1 MTMDDTMQEA
11 NEANGRLADVLK
23 QRFGHDGFLPM
34 QEGVIENVLA
44 GRDSL
49 VLMPTGSGKSVC
61 YQLPALLLDGV
72 TLVVS
77 PLIALMKDQVDSLK
91 SKGIRAAFINSAM
104 TYPDVRAVQADAY
117 RGRLD
122 ILYVS
127 PERLAIER
135 FSGFLRALKLGLI
148 AIDEAH
154 CISEWGHDFR
164 PDYRNLQT
172 LRDDFQDTPM
182 IALTATA
189 TERVREDI
197 VQQLRMPGASR
208 FVASFNRPNLTYTVR
223 PKRKSFQALVDL
235 LGRLGAGSA
244 IVYRF
249 SRQETEDLA
258 SRLAGRGFRALP
270 YHAGL
275 EDEVRRKT
283 QERFLGDDVPIIV
296 ATIAFGMGVDKPN
309 IRLVVHYDLPK
320 TIEGYYQETGRAG
333 RDGRPSDCVLFFSY
347 GDKMKQEFFIGQMED
362 DAERANAEAKLA
374 KMVEYGSTK
383 SCRRRSLLGYFGEE
397 WTPDNCGACDVCL
410 AEQRRA
416 GPDGTFDGTKV
427 VQKVLSAVIRTG
439 ERFGANHVVE
449 VLRGSRSSR
458 VLALGHDRL
467 SVYGIAREMPTD
479 DLKDIIDQ
487 LIGMGLVERAPGEFP
502 TLSVTPGGRRVLK
515 DRETVT
521 LVGQVAAPVP
531 QGDPAAPHD
540 QALFQKLRVLRKRLA
555 DSLGIPAY
563 VVFSD
568 DTLRQLA
575 SSMPGDRASMLK
587 VKGVGEAKLRQ
598 FGDEF
603 LSVIAGHV
611 AGTGD
616 KRARTPSPVATSGVS
631 QISSSPADAPSV
643 RVPTPVEKLL
653 SHLVGRPVTIAQ
665 EDLALHRT
673 LQNEVAKVLQTLRER
688 EAHVVTRRFG
698 LEDDREQT
706 LHEIGN
712 CLGVSGE
719 RVRQIE
725 KRALR
730 KLRHPSRIRS
740 LQGLLE
746 ATTTTGDLS
755 DSSGTDRPRLNAE
768 SGSYLNEVRRFH
780 QRAYEPW
787 SPLEQQQLKD
797 LLEAGQ
803 SIDEIASTLK
813 RQPSAIRSRLEHSG
827 LSPHESPSHITTL
840 DLVRAG
846 LSITEISHR
855 RGIREQTVLTHLERL
870 TSRGHRIEL
879 AHLMPES
886 PRYER
891 IVQAFTE
898 VGSEHL
904 KPVKETLGEEYSYDE
919 LRIVRMQMRQSD
931 QGNVNRST

>member
-1 MTMDDTMQEA
+1 MQEA
-11 NEANGRLADVLK
+11 NGANGRLADVLK
-23 QRFGHDGFLPM
+23 QRFGHDGFLLM
-34 QEGVIENVLA
+34 QEEVIENVLA

-61 YQLPALLLDGV
+61 YQLPALLVDGV

-91 SKGIRAAFINSAM
+91 AKGIRAAFINSAM
-104 TYPDVRAVQADAY
+104 TYSDVRAVQADAY

-127 PERLAIER
+127 PERLAIQR
-135 FSGFLRALKLGLI
+135 FNDFLRALKLGLI

-197 VQQLRMPGASR
+197 VQQLKMPGASR

-258 SRLAGRGFRALP
+258 SRLADRGFRALA

-283 QERFLGDDVPIIV
+283 QERFLSDEVPIIV

-383 SCRRRSLLGYFGEE
+383 SCRRRFLLGYFGEE
-397 WTPDNCGACDVCL
+397 WTPEGCGACDVCL

-416 GPDGTFDGTKV
+416 SPDSTFDGTEV
-427 VQKVLSAVIRTG
+427 VQKVLSSVIRTG

-458 VLALGHDRL
+458 VMALGHDRL
-467 SVYGIAREMPTD
+467 SVYGIAREMQTD

-487 LIGMGLVERAPGEFP
+487 LIGMGLVERASGEFP
-502 TLSVTPGGRRVLK
+502 TLSVTPQGRKVLK

-521 LVGQVAAPVP
+521 LVGQVTAPAP

-540 QALFQKLRVLRKRLA
+540 QVLFQKLRVLRKELA
-555 DSLGIPAY
+555 DSLGVPAF

-568 DTLRQLA
+568 ATLRQLA

-587 VKGVGEAKLRQ
+587 VKGVGESKLRQ

-603 LSVIAGHV
+603 LSVIAGHL
-611 AGTGD
+611 AEI
-616 KRARTPSPVATSGVS
+616 TP
-631 QISSSPADAPSV
+631 
-643 RVPTPVEKLL
+643 R
-653 SHLVGRPVTIAQ
+653 
-665 EDLALHRT
+665 
-673 LQNEVAKVLQTLRER
+673 
-688 EAHVVTRRFG
+688 
-698 LEDDREQT
+698 
-706 LHEIGN
+706 
-712 CLGVSGE
+712 
-719 RVRQIE
+719 
-725 KRALR
+725 
-730 KLRHPSRIRS
+730 
-740 LQGLLE
+740 
-746 ATTTTGDLS
+746 
-755 DSSGTDRPRLNAE
+755 
-768 SGSYLNEVRRFH
+768 
-780 QRAYEPW
+780 
-787 SPLEQQQLKD
+787 
-797 LLEAGQ
+797 
-803 SIDEIASTLK
+803 
-813 RQPSAIRSRLEHSG
+813 
-827 LSPHESPSHITTL
+827 
-840 DLVRAG
+840 
-846 LSITEISHR
+846 
-855 RGIREQTVLTHLERL
+855 
-870 TSRGHRIEL
+870 
-879 AHLMPES
+879 
-886 PRYER
+886 
-891 IVQAFTE
+891 
-898 VGSEHL
+898 
-904 KPVKETLGEEYSYDE
+904 
-919 LRIVRMQMRQSD
+919 
-931 QGNVNRST
+931 